1 MPTYEYTS
9 KGSVGDYSIRICMW
23 TYLTFCFT
31 VAQLLL
37 TFAVWSKWS
46 TFVVLYVSQYSHAL
60 STKQKN
66 IKLINVLFCW
76 NEWAP
81 TFIFVFY
88 FWSGVGE
95 ILTVWLNICTV
106 HNSLSMFY
114 VEQTIHT
121 RRQEIGPVL
130 GIILWW
136 LNKQLGLSAAS
147 CLIRA
152 CEPESSSILFFFK

>member
-1 MPTYEYTS
+1 MFIQWICYRTPLNFLKHTVSLTIKFLICVSHAHAHIWVYFKGVCRRLQYTYN
-9 KGSVGDYSIRICMW
+9 RICMW

-37 TFAVWSKWS
+37 TFAVRSKWS

-66 IKLINVLFCW
+66 IELINVLFCW

-95 ILTVWLNICTV
+95 ILNVWLNICTV

-114 VEQTIHT
+114 VKQTIHT
-121 RRQEIGPVL
+121 RRQEI
-130 GIILWW
+130 
-136 LNKQLGLSAAS
+136 
-147 CLIRA
+147 
-152 CEPESSSILFFFK
+152 LF

>member
-1 MPTYEYTS
+1 MYPMPMPTYEYTS
-9 KGSVGDYSIRICMW
+9 KGSVGDY
-23 TYLTFCFT
+23 TYMYVDIFNFLFYFLWS

-66 IKLINVLFCW
+66 IELINVLFCW

-95 ILTVWLNICTV
+95 ILTVYDWI
-106 HNSLSMFY
+106 Y
-114 VEQTIHT
+114 VQYI
-121 RRQEIGPVL
+121 IPYPCFMSNKLYIL
-130 GIILWW
+130 GG
-136 LNKQLGLSAAS
+136 KKYYY
-147 CLIRA
+147 RYM
-152 CEPESSSILFFFK
+152 

>member
-1 MPTYEYTS
+1 MFIQWICYRTPLNFLKHTVSLTIKFPICVSHAHIWVYFKGVCRRLQYTYMYVDIFNFLWS
-9 KGSVGDYSIRICMW
+9 
-23 TYLTFCFT
+23 

-37 TFAVWSKWS
+37 TFAVRSKWS

-66 IKLINVLFCW
+66 IELINVLFCW

-95 ILTVWLNICTV
+95 ILTVWLNICTLY
-106 HNSLSMFY
+106 S
-114 VEQTIHT
+114 T
-121 RRQEIGPVL
+121 
-130 GIILWW
+130 
-136 LNKQLGLSAAS
+136 
-147 CLIRA
+147 
-152 CEPESSSILFFFK
+152 

>member
-1 MPTYEYTS
+1 MYPRPMPTYEYTS

-60 STKQKN
+60 STKQKY
-66 IKLINVLFCW
+66 IELINVLFCW

-95 ILTVWLNICTV
+95 ILTVYDWI
-106 HNSLSMFY
+106 Y
-114 VEQTIHT
+114 VQYI
-121 RRQEIGPVL
+121 IPYPCFMSNKLYIL
-130 GIILWW
+130 GG
-136 LNKQLGLSAAS
+136 K
-147 CLIRA
+147 
-152 CEPESSSILFFFK
+152 K